1 MLFSHEADGPYF
13 SFDVNFPLYIENKLI
28 NRQNS
33 FPNNIP
39 ALSHNE
45 QEEENRINSFS
56 SLSNRLCYS
65 NDIEEKS
72 LNTIGNPSTSKIM
85 NNFDNNYSK
94 TLSSSKKDK
103 NKEISLLEDE
113 EKEVNDLS
121 NHNHNVLN
129 KYKKKFVIKKKPLFK
144 VKPPKRNK
152 LKNSAKNSFD
162 SIKEDD
168 KKIFLGK
175 KREKRKDDL
184 DNIRSKIKRNFINSD
199 IIGQLNELIKKIWN
213 INKLCKFPGHL
224 VRDVNKKRNQ
234 IVFGMTLLEFFEKKE
249 LYILKTKSVEQ
260 SEKIQKYYEKQNK
273 NIMKKYEQNLKI
285 IHSDQIKEN
294 EEFQKILN
302 KKIHQ
307 LYEEYINSPEFKIVE
322 INRLK
327 QNKCDDNYINMYI
340 YLAQDLIKFFSIS
353 K

>member
-1 MLFSHEADGPYF
+1 MISSHEADGSPL
-13 SFDVNFPLYIENKLI
+13 SFDVNFPFDIGNNLI

-33 FPNNIP
+33 FPNNITIFP
-39 ALSHNE
+39 HNE

-72 LNTIGNPSTSKIM
+72 LNTIGNPSTSKNM

-121 NHNHNVLN
+121 THNHNVLN

-144 VKPPKRNK
+144 VKPPKKNK
-152 LKNSAKNSFD
+152 LKNSAKNSSD

-175 KREKRKDDL
+175 K
-184 DNIRSKIKRNFINSD
+184 
-199 IIGQLNELIKKIWN
+199 
-213 INKLCKFPGHL
+213 
-224 VRDVNKKRNQ
+224 
-234 IVFGMTLLEFFEKKE
+234 EKKE
-249 LYILKTKSVEQ
+249 RMT
-260 SEKIQKYYEKQNK
+260 
-273 NIMKKYEQNLKI
+273 
-285 IHSDQIKEN
+285 
-294 EEFQKILN
+294 
-302 KKIHQ
+302 
-307 LYEEYINSPEFKIVE
+307 
-322 INRLK
+322 
-327 QNKCDDNYINMYI
+327 
-340 YLAQDLIKFFSIS
+340 
-353 K
+353 